1 MKKKLLFTLI
11 FSISHYFPQ
20 NLKDFEKGNIFLSQS
35 KADSALF
42 HYNRCNQSHQRYDT
56 LAGIICIKLA
66 MAYRLKE
73 QYSKT
78 QENLFRAQE
87 IFISK
92 NNHNRLAETYIALAE
107 YRRVSLDSIG
117 SARYLE
123 RAYDLIQKYKTSS
136 YTKAYFWNRKAALE
150 AEFRRN
156 FSHSIRYSFLSM
168 EYSEKIGDLF
178 LQGVSLNEIG
188 YGYENTNI
196 SKAENYY
203 KKALSTFREIGNDLY
218 VANALLNLCRLYAK
232 QDENSNVRLNKLL
245 EAKKY
250 IDEGINIS
258 LKMKYKNFEKEFYIM
273 KSYYYEMAEDYKN
286 ALYYGKK
293 SQQLEINELQK
304 KWDDKVLENERKFQ
318 FTKAEKELK
327 IQRLTIDNQ
336 KNKLRSSRRTSI
348 IILVFSFIVL
358 TVTIVATNLYFK
370 TRKAN
375 RKLNILSNE
384 NEFLVNEANH
394 RINNNLQLIIILISD
409 IMKKMSLIEN
419 ENIKKVLK
427 KVETISTLHR
437 HLYKNKDKR
446 KINLK
451 NYLEEISNNFEET
464 FKENHIKETFLAEDV
479 FIQSDSAMYIGLLIT
494 ELYMNSIKH
503 AFNTDDKRIDFILKK
518 AETEMIFIYSDNG
531 SSTKKNFSTPKLI
544 GQLCKQLK
552 VEYTIDIKDG
562 FQFRC
567 RKNIL

>member
-1 MKKKLLFTLI
+1 MKKYLLSTLI
-11 FSISHYFPQ
+11 FSISFYFSQ

-42 HYNRCNQSHQRYDT
+42 HYNRYNKSLQRSDS
-56 LAGIICIKLA
+56 LAGILCIKLA

-73 QYSKT
+73 QYNKT

-87 IFISK
+87 IFVSN
-92 NNHNRLAETYIALAE
+92 NNHNRLAETYVALAE
-107 YRRVSLDSIG
+107 FRRVSLDSIG

-123 RAYDLIQKYKTSS
+123 KAHELIQKYKTSY
-136 YTKAYFWNRKAALE
+136 YTKAYFWNRKAAVE
-150 AEFRRN
+150 AEFRQN
-156 FSHSIRYSFLSM
+156 FKQSIRFSFLSM
-168 EYSEKIGDLF
+168 EYSEKINDLF
-178 LQGVSLNEIG
+178 LQGISLNEIG
-188 YGYENTNI
+188 YGYENTDIN
-196 SKAENYY
+196 KAENYY
-203 KKALSTFREIGNDLY
+203 KRALSAFRKIGNDLY

-232 QDENSNVRLNKLL
+232 HDNNSNLRLNKFL

-250 IDEGINIS
+250 IDEGIDIS
-258 LKMKYKNFEKEFYIM
+258 LKMKYQNFEKEFYIM
-273 KSYYYEMAEDYKN
+273 LSYYYEMAGDYKN

-293 SQQLEINELQK
+293 SQQLEINKLQK
-304 KWDDKVLENERKFQ
+304 KWDDKVLETERKFQ

-336 KNKLRSSRRTSI
+336 NNKLKSSRRTLF
-348 IILVFSFIVL
+348 IILVFGFIIL
-358 TVTIVATNLYFK
+358 SVTIIATNLYFK

-375 RKLNILSNE
+375 RKLNILSGE

-427 KVETISTLHR
+427 KVEAISTLHR

-451 NYLEEISNNFEET
+451 NYLEEINNNFDEIFNEHNIT
-464 FKENHIKETFLAEDV
+464 ETFLAEDV
-479 FIQSDSAMYIGLLIT
+479 FIQSDSAMYIGLLLT

-503 AFNTDDKRIDFILKK
+503 AFNTDDKRIDFTLKK
-518 AETEMIFIYSDNG
+518 TETEMIFIYKDNG
-531 SSTKKNFSTPKLI
+531 CSTKENFSTPKLI
-544 GQLCKQLK
+544 SQLCKQLR
-552 VEYTIDIKDG
+552 VEYTIDIREG
-562 FQFRC
+562 FIFQC
-567 RKNIL
+567 RKSIS